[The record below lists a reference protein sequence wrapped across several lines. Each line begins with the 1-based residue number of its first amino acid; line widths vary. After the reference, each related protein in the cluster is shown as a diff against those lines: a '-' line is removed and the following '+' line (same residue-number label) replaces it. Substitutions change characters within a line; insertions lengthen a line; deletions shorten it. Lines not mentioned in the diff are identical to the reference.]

1 MNMMKNTILPFLA
14 AVALLTTAACTP
26 TVNVRGNLVD
36 DYKLQQVQKGTDT
49 RTDVLR
55 KLGSPTTV
63 APFDDTV
70 WYYLGQTTEKK
81 GIMDESVKN
90 ERTIVVM
97 FNAEGVVENIQDVK
111 GKRQDVPY
119 VGRETPTSGNEMTIM
134 QQMLGNLG
142 KFNKEGGPTGGV
154 GAPGR

>member
-1 MNMMKNTILPFLA
+1 MKNVFATILIAFSLMA
-14 AVALLTTAACTP
+14 AAACTP

-36 DYKLQQVQKGTDT
+36 DYKLAQVQKGVDT

-55 KLGSPTTV
+55 KIGSPTTI
-63 APFDDTV
+63 APFDDNV
-70 WYYLGQTTEKK
+70 WYYLGQTTEKR
-81 GIMDESVKN
+81 GILDDKVTDE
-90 ERTIVVM
+90 RIIVVM
-97 FNAEGVVENIQDVK
+97 FNPEGVVEQINDVDS
-111 GKRQDVPY
+111 KRQDIPY
-119 VGRETPTSGNEMTIM
+119 VERATPTSGNDITVM